1 MKTAMQ
7 ELIELLKIEEN
18 FISDNDS
25 HEDRCWRN
33 GVRFSIKK
41 AIELLEKEKQLACQF
56 AKEYI
61 NGASY
66 DNLQDYYDEKFLT
79 QPNL

>member
-1 MKTAMQ
+1 MQ
-7 ELIELLKIEEN
+7 ELIELIEKGETRLDLIEN
-18 FISDNDS
+18 HKQI
-25 HEDRCWRN
+25 W
-33 GVRFSIKK
+33 
-41 AIELLEKEKQLACQF
+41 LEKEKQLACQF